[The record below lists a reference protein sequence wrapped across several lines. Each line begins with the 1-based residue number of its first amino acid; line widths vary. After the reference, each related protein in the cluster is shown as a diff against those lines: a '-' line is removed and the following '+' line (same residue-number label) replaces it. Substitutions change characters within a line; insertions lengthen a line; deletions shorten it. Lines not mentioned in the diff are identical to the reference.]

1 MKIIAIR
8 DSYFNDG
15 HKMTD
20 EVAIHKGSIYHVT
33 NIHFKPGPQYFMD
46 TGTHYPN
53 GVHFYEVVEQ
63 IGFHVVDMFLE
74 LPDDL
79 FETETEKQIIKSYEK
94 RLSL

>member
-8 DSYFNDG
+8 NSYFTKDG
-15 HKMTD
+15 TLTD

-33 NIHFKPGPQYFMD
+33 NIHFKPGPQYFID

-79 FETETEKQIIKSYEK
+79 FETETEEQKNKSYEIQN
-94 RLSL
+94 

>member
-33 NIHFKPGPQYFMD
+33 NIHFKPGSQYFMD

-79 FETETEKQIIKSYEK
+79 FETETEKQKNKSYEIQN
-94 RLSL
+94 

>member
-33 NIHFKPGPQYFMD
+33 NMHFKPGPQYFLD

-79 FETETEKQIIKSYEK
+79 FETEEQKNKSYEIQN
-94 RLSL
+94 

>member
-1 MKIIAIR
+1 MRVIAIR

-33 NIHFKPGPQYFMD
+33 NMHFKPGPQYFLD

-74 LPDDL
+74 LPNDL
-79 FETETEKQIIKSYEK
+79 FETEEQKNKSYEIQN
-94 RLSL
+94 

>member
-8 DSYFNDG
+8 NSYFTKDITLN
-15 HKMTD
+15 D

-33 NIHFKPGPQYFMD
+33 NIHFKPGPQYFLD

-79 FETETEKQIIKSYEK
+79 FETETEEQKNKSYEIQN
-94 RLSL
+94 